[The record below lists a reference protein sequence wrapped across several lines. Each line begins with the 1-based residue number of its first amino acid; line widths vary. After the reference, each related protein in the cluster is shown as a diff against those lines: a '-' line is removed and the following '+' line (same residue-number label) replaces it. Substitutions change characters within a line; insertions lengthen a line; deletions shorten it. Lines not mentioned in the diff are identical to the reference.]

1 MFDLRKS
8 LLFGLDAIQVE
19 PTEEITDESLVE
31 AMTINAVFK
40 AGRLTMYPIDIV
52 RLATSRKW
60 RLNAIWAYK
69 RMYRLY
75 GNHHYYDYPDEVMD
89 KDEAVYQFQ
98 KLVHCFSDE
107 GLDDFKKEEVSK
119 RWLSP
124 TKFKKRKDDNYTIK
138 KYRRIRALNEQ
149 EILDATEK
157 ELINSDKEWTYHARE
172 VALFYAIKNKN
183 KSIELANK
191 KNLTEFYYVS
201 SDCSMQD
208 WFKRLKQVCHSV
220 EDVMI
225 LIDTARRNWRRSY
238 FVKIKT
244 SRKRLLSKL
253 LDLMPAEEL
262 KNYMLENKK
271 EAPVLLNCISYTKFS
286 RNEAN
291 KEVVRKFR
299 NNEFESWHSVLERKM
314 RHNEDD
320 LLEFLSER
328 PNVFYRNIRKLLI
341 KGYSKE
347 EILKHIKGK
356 EIDSFIIFHAIE
368 DFSNFKK
375 EQPEKPMANEFLEI
389 SKILLVEALSRQ
401 ETPLT
406 NKKVY
411 IMDKDVSLENS
422 FLYSSKLNYGKRVL
436 PSLAYKVPNDVDE
449 IKVYLYWDG
458 SRMTQNIGLYVE
470 TIDKDNKT
478 ETGYKGDY
486 IEEVVIPFGVPAP
499 KKGIEYLKFSI
510 SELLKAEKRSS
521 EKVTPLNYEKI
532 YTECC
537 YLGNKKFN
545 SFKECIVGITTEEI
559 TDEKPQSS
567 IFEYDLT
574 QCDDK
579 SIVEA
584 ILDLNT
590 RVFRILGK
598 KEIKINKRYNRY
610 RKEFIYYKKIGFT
623 LKDYLDLLAKAQNII
638 YVDKE
643 EDADITISFN
653 KNICFLANENFYIK

>member
-8 LLFGLDAIQVE
+8 LLFGLSAIRVE

-40 AGRLTMYPIDIV
+40 AERLTMYPVDIV
-52 RLATSRKW
+52 KLARSRKW
-60 RLNAIWAYK
+60 RLNAIWAYN
-69 RMYRLY
+69 RMY
-75 GNHHYYDYPDEVMD
+75 GIFWNCNYYDYPDEVMD
-89 KDEAVYQFQ
+89 KDEAIYQFQ
-98 KLVHCFSDE
+98 KLVYCFSDE
-107 GLDDFKKEEVSK
+107 GLDDFKKEEISK

-138 KYRRIRALNEQ
+138 KYRRIRALSEQ
-149 EILDATEK
+149 EILDAAEK
-157 ELINSDKEWTYHARE
+157 ELINGDKEWNYHARV

-201 SDCSMQD
+201 SDCSIQN

-225 LIDTARRNWRRSY
+225 LINTVRRNWSGSY
-238 FVKIKT
+238 FVKITT
-244 SRKRLLSKL
+244 SNKKLLSKL

-291 KEVVRKFR
+291 KEVVKKFR
-299 NNEFESWHSVLERKM
+299 NNEFESWNSVLERKM
-314 RHNEDD
+314 RNNEGD

-328 PNVFYRNIRKLLI
+328 PNVFYRNIRKLLV

-356 EIDSFIIFHAIE
+356 EIDPFIIFHAIE

-375 EQPEKPMANEFLEI
+375 EQPEKPMTNEFLEI

-436 PSLAYKVPNDVDE
+436 PSLAYKVPDDIDE
-449 IKVYLYWDG
+449 LKVYLYWDR
-458 SRMTQNIGLYVE
+458 SRMSQSINLYTATV
-470 TIDKDNKT
+470 DKDDKI
-478 ETGYKGDY
+478 ESYYYCDY
-486 IEEVVIPFGVPAP
+486 IEDVSIPFGESTP
-499 KKGIEYLKFSI
+499 KKGIEYSKFSI
-510 SELLKAEKRSS
+510 SELLKAEKQRG
-521 EKVTPLNYEKI
+521 KNVTPLNCEKI
-532 YTECC
+532 YTKCC
-537 YLGNKKFN
+537 YYGNKHFS
-545 SFKECIVGITTEEI
+545 SFKECVIGITTEDI
-559 TDEKPQSS
+559 ANEKPQNP

-574 QCDDK
+574 RCDDT
-579 SIVEA
+579 SRVEA

-590 RVFRILGK
+590 RVFRILGI
-598 KEIKINKRYNRY
+598 KEGERRKRHED
-610 RKEFIYYKKIGFT
+610 EFSYYKNIGFT
-623 LKDYLDLLAKAQNII
+623 LKDYLDLLAKAQNITF
-638 YVDKE
+638 VDTKE
-643 EDADITISFN
+643 KADVVLSFN
-653 KNICFLANENFYIK
+653 KHEEFFSLLDKNFLIS